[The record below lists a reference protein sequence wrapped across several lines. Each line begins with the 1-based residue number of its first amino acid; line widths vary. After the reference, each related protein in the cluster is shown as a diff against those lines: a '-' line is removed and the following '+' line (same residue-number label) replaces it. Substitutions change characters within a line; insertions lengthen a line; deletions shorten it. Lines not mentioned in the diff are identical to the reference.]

1 MRIGIYGGTFDPP
14 HAGHLNVIRQAVSRL
29 ALDKLIL
36 VPAAVPPHK
45 HLSGDAASP
54 EERLEMARIAADGLL
69 LGDKVEVDDLELRRE
84 GPSYT
89 SDTLRE
95 LKKRYP
101 ADELWFLMGT
111 DMLMSFFSWH
121 EPGAIAALANLAVF
135 SRYEKVNY
143 RELRETADRIEKEFM
158 TKVRVFDADVVE
170 ISSTQIRKELRRGK
184 RPEELSVPVYG
195 YILRHGLYDTRADL
209 KRLSDDDLRACSL
222 SMVYAKRHKHILGVE
237 ETAVKLANL
246 WGADP
251 ELARRAGILHDCTK
265 YLPLQEHLAIC
276 EAAGI
281 ELDELE
287 RSSEKLLHSKT
298 GAAIA
303 QKVYGQPEEVYWAI
317 YWHTTGRADM
327 TLLEKIVYLADYME
341 PNRAFDGVEKLRQ
354 LCYTDLDAAL
364 QLGLEMSVADLNER
378 GVPIHKNTQG
388 ALDWVREHRKGMEP

>member
-14 HAGHLNVIRQAVSRL
+14 HAGHLNVIRQAVSWL
-29 ALDKLIL
+29 CLDKLIL

-45 HLSGDAASP
+45 RLSGGAAPP
-54 EERLEMARIAADGLL
+54 EARLEMTRIAADSLR

-95 LKKRYP
+95 LKKRFSS
-101 ADELWFLMGT
+101 DELWFLMGT
-111 DMLMSFFSWH
+111 DMLASFFSWH
-121 EPGAIAALANLAVF
+121 EPEVIAALADLAVF
-135 SRYEKVNY
+135 SRYTEGDYRKLRDLADQIEEKFK
-143 RELRETADRIEKEFM
+143 T
-158 TKVRVFDADVVE
+158 RVHVCEADVVE
-170 ISSTQIRKELRRGK
+170 TSSTQIREELLRGRRPK
-184 RPEELSVPVYG
+184 ELSVPVCG
-195 YILRHGLYDTRADL
+195 YILRHGLYETNADL
-209 KRLSDDDLRACSL
+209 KHLNDDDLRACSL
-222 SMVYAKRHKHILGVE
+222 SMVYAKRHAHILGVE

-265 YLPLQEHLAIC
+265 YLSLEEHLEIC
-276 EAAGI
+276 KQAGI
-281 ELDELE
+281 VPDELE
-287 RSSEKLLHSKT
+287 AGSAKLLHSKS

-303 QKVYGQPEEVYWAI
+303 KSVYGQPEEVYWAI
-317 YWHTTGRADM
+317 FWHTTGRADM

-341 PNRAFDGVEKLRQ
+341 PNRDFPEVERLRE

-364 QLGLEMSVADLNER
+364 QMGLEMSVADLQKR

-388 ALDWVREHRKGMEP
+388 ALDWVREHRKGS